1 MLQNCGRWTS
11 KEADQKS
18 QRWREPES
26 CPEAAAVR
34 LPGGAGRPAG
44 AAPRL
49 RGASGSVLRQWRD
62 VRQRR
67 EQLIVRSE
75 IAYNNHLDNLVTDG
89 VHSIVW
95 VRNEIW
101 FDDEKMIIRTKMRNR
116 RCNKL
121 QHELDPTAQLGWSA
135 CWTNMSPWCLVLIV
149 VINIVRWQS
158 CLFSCWELIK
168 ELPFIAV
175 SSANFEQGL
184 SFILLYHVHFN

>member
-89 VHSIVW
+89 VNSISPC
-95 VRNEIW
+95 EL
-101 FDDEKMIIRTKMRNR
+101 EMRWNDLMMR
-116 RCNKL
+116 RWLSEPRCGIEDATSFSMSLTQLPNL
-121 QHELDPTAQLGWSA
+121 VGLLAGPTRVHGAY
-135 CWTNMSPWCLVLIV
+135 CLVM
-149 VINIVRWQS
+149 INIVLCADNRV
-158 CLFSCWELIK
+158 FS
-168 ELPFIAV
+168 AV
-175 SSANFEQGL
+175 EN
-184 SFILLYHVHFN
+184 